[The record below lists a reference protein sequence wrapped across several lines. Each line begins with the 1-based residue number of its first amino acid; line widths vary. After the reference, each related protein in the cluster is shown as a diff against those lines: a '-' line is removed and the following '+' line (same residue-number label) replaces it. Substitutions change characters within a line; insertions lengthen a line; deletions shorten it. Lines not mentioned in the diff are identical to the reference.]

1 MTDRGKNWRKL
12 SHGSKQF
19 LRSECMR
26 FAQAFPVQGQS
37 MQETQAAFL
46 ELIQLGLLTPVYD
59 DRGRL
64 VGLQMHDGQ
73 RMEVVE

>member
-1 MTDRGKNWRKL
+1 MSDRRENWLKL
-12 SHGSKQF
+12 SHGSKQS
-19 LRSECMR
+19 LRNECMR

-59 DRGRL
+59 ERGNFI
-64 VGLQMHDGQ
+64 GLDMAGK
-73 RMEVVE
+73 